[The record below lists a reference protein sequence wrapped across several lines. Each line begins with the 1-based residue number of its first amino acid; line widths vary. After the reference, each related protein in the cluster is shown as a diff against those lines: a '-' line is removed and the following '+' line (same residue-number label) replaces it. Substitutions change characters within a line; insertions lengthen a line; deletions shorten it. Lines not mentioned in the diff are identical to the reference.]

1 MRHNFTKEPILISLR
16 SWQVEV
22 GACTETRNPAS
33 LQEVKTLIEDLG
45 ILLKVIPNL
54 NTKLTHKL

>member
-1 MRHNFTKEPILISLR
+1 MSHIFTKEPIFMSLR
-16 SWQVEV
+16 SWQPV
-22 GACTETRNPAS
+22 GDCKETRNPAT

-54 NTKLTHKL
+54 NTKLTHKH